1 MTIREAITLADAQ
14 KPNQVGKELK
24 VRWLSELD
32 GRVMCEIIAPLVE
45 EPFAGYA
52 SDVSENTVLKVPY
65 PYDAIYPAWI
75 AMNVARMNGESAK
88 CNDYADVCE
97 EQLDGFRRFY
107 ARTRPGAT
115 HKLKLY

>member
-24 VRWLSELD
+24 IRWLSELD
-32 GRVMCEIIAPLVE
+32 GRVVCEIISPRGE
-45 EPFAGYA
+45 ERFAGYA
-52 SDVSENTVLKVPY
+52 SDVPESTVLKVPY

-75 AMNVARMNGESAK
+75 SMNVARMNGESAK

-97 EQLDGFRRFY
+97 EQLDGFRCFY
-107 ARTRPGAT
+107 ARVNPPSAC
-115 HKLKLY
+115 KLKYY